1 MGRRFEVSAED
12 QARISA
18 AVHAA
23 EAQTSGEIVTI
34 LAERSDDYADIALA
48 WSAGV
53 ALLALG
59 LLCLMPEFYL
69 GLIDRLLGRW
79 AIDWTPRA
87 VLELALTVAS
97 LKWAGMW
104 LLQLWRPL
112 RLALVP
118 GPVRAARVRARAL
131 ACFRTAAERRTKGR
145 TGILLYLSLDEHR
158 AEIIAD
164 EAIHARVAADAWGQA
179 MADLILPVREGRV
192 ADGMVAAIGDIGAL
206 LAVHLPRTGADENE
220 LPDRVITL

>member
-1 MGRRFEVSAED
+1 MAQRITLSTED
-12 QARISA
+12 QVRISA

-34 LAERSDDYADIALA
+34 LATRSDDYADIALW

-53 ALLALG
+53 GLLALG
-59 LLCLMPEFYL
+59 FLCVMPDFYL

-87 VLELALTVAS
+87 ILELALTIAS
-97 LKWAGMW
+97 LKFAGMW

-112 RLALVP
+112 RLFLVP
-118 GPVRAARVRARAL
+118 GAVRTARVRAAAL
-131 ACFRTAAERRTKGR
+131 RCFRAAAERRTKGR
-145 TGILLYLSLDEHR
+145 TGILLYLSLEERR

-164 EAIHARVAADAWGQA
+164 EAIHQQVADAEWGKA
-179 MADLILPVREGRV
+179 MADLIGPVREGRI
-192 ADGMVAAIGDIGAL
+192 ADGLVAAIGDVGVL
-206 LAVHLPRTGADENE
+206 LAAHLPRTEDDVNE
-220 LPDRVITL
+220 LPDRIISL

>member
-1 MGRRFEVSAED
+1 MGRRVELSAED

-34 LAERSDDYADIALA
+34 LAERSDDYADTALW

-59 LLCLMPEFYL
+59 FLCVLPDFYL
-69 GLIDRLLGRW
+69 GLIDWLLGRW

-87 VLELALTVAS
+87 VLELALTAAS
-97 LKWAGMW
+97 LKFAGMW

-118 GPVRAARVRARAL
+118 GPVRSARVRARAL
-131 ACFRTAAERRTKGR
+131 ACFRAAAERRTKGR

-164 EAIHARVAADAWGQA
+164 EAIHNRVAADEWGKA
-179 MADLILPVREGRV
+179 MADLIAPVREGRV
-192 ADGMVAAIGDIGAL
+192 ADGLVAAIGDIGTL
-206 LAVHLPRTGADENE
+206 LSAHLPRAADDENE